1 MGSVFLG
8 ELYAADREH
17 INLFVPLRQWFIRS
31 EYFLRQRVGFLGAWA
46 ETVGRWL
53 SQLVLRTFGINEN
66 LEYGLQPIAEPH
78 GDLSTR
84 STQVPGVEEP
94 DLEQLTR
101 STLAPVED

>member
-1 MGSVFLG
+1 M
-8 ELYAADREH
+8 
-17 INLFVPLRQWFIRS
+17 PLRQRFIRL
-31 EYFLRQRVGFLGAWA
+31 EDWCLRQRLGLGDWA
-46 ETVGRWL
+46 ERAGRWL
-53 SQLVLRTFGINEN
+53 TQLVLRTFDIYED
-66 LEYGLQPIAEPH
+66 LEYGLEPIAEPH

>member
-1 MGSVFLG
+1 
-8 ELYAADREH
+8 
-17 INLFVPLRQWFIRS
+17 
-31 EYFLRQRVGFLGAWA
+31 LRQRLGHLGDWA
-46 ETVGRWL
+46 ERAGRWL
-53 SQLVLRTFGINEN
+53 TQLVLRTFGINEN
-66 LEYGLQPIAEPH
+66 LEYGLEPIAEPH